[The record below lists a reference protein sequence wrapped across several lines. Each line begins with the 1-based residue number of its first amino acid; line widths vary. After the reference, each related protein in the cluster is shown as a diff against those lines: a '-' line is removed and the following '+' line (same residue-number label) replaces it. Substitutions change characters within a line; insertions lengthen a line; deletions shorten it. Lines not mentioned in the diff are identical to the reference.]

1 MNGDHAGKAKP
12 SGSSVY
18 VARVG
23 WIVVLKLP
31 VTFLNAITFFTR
43 YTRQDTIVTVPG
55 NLESAPTGETG
66 RSDLDES
73 QCVGFGNWR

>member
-43 YTRQDTIVTVPG
+43 YTRTRYCSD
-55 NLESAPTGETG
+55 SAG
-66 RSDLDES
+66 
-73 QCVGFGNWR
+73 QFGKCTDR